1 MSEADVLYSDVK
13 FTRERGKPNGTASS
27 SADTTYSEVKILK
40 KQPST
45 ELPGSQQQ
53 QVSNGRSGVTCERV
67 ALVVLSALPVAAVIA
82 LSLTSYKKIQTME
95 RLQQL
100 EGELDAVRKNL
111 TEKRCEVKSC
121 NNTMPQ
127 KCPQPPLVQN
137 DRCPSCEEGWE
148 QHGAKCYHFSSKK
161 STWEESRSECRH
173 LGGDLVKIES
183 REEQEFLLGK
193 LSEKMDEHEDKFW
206 IGLTDSKEENKWLWV
221 DGSPPNTRFD
231 FFLLFLTFWSFN
243 EPDNWD
249 GANKIDG
256 EDCVRMGEKDRTV
269 LRCWFDKDCRAPH
282 RRICDKPKTT
292 LKCV

>member
-13 FTRERGKPNGTASS
+13 FTRERGKPNGNASS

-45 ELPGSQQQ
+45 ELPGSQEQ

-67 ALVVLSALPVAAVIA
+67 ALVVLSALLVAAVIA
-82 LSLTSYKKIQTME
+82 LGLTSYKNIQTME

-100 EGELDAVRKNL
+100 ELDAVRKNL
-111 TEKRCEVKSC
+111 TEKHCEVKSC

-127 KCPQPPLVQN
+127 KCPKPPLVQN

-148 QHGAKCYHFSSKK
+148 QHGAKCYHFSSYK
-161 STWEESRSECRH
+161 STWEESRSECRR

-183 REEQEFLLGK
+183 REEQEFLLGR
-193 LSEKMDEHEDKFW
+193 LRDKMDTHEDKFW
-206 IGLTDSKEENKWLWV
+206 IGLTDSEEENKWLWV
-221 DGSPPNTRFD
+221 DGSPLDTS
-231 FFLLFLTFWSFN
+231 LTFWSGK

-249 GANKIDG
+249 GENMDG
-256 EDCVRMGEKDRTV
+256 EDCVRMGEKNGEH
-269 LRCWFDKDCRAPH
+269 LMWWFDKDCRAPQ
-282 RRICDKPKTT
+282 RRVCAKPTKT